1 MGSVLA
7 SGASAA
13 VGAFKLKLLEQ
24 YRILCMHN
32 IIACL
37 HIHLAI
43 IYQSDLEIQSM
54 FNFTSDDSS

>member
-1 MGSVLA
+1 MVMDKKRHSLIPVGSVLA

-13 VGAFKLKLLEQ
+13 VAVFTL
-24 YRILCMHN
+24 ILRN
-32 IIACL
+32 VS
-37 HIHLAI
+37 

>member
-1 MGSVLA
+1 MDKKRHSLIPVGSVLA

-13 VGAFKLKLLEQ
+13 VSV
-24 YRILCMHN
+24 
-32 IIACL
+32 ACL